1 MIGVYEMNVEA
12 RIMTHSYARLVG
24 LMTLFLTAVGFVLVS
39 SASMDVAARTYN
51 NEFYFA
57 IRHFLYIALAV
68 TAGALFFQVPL
79 DIWQRRSGWLLMFAF
94 LLLVLVLV
102 PGVGRTVNGSTRWI
116 PLGIFNMQVSEVA
129 KISVICYISGYLVR
143 RSDEVRSTFWG
154 FLKPFLLMFLMSAL
168 LLMEP
173 DFGATVVIMST
184 VFVIMFLAG
193 VRYYHYLTVFIG
205 GLAAAALVVLSS
217 EYRMKR
223 MLAYVDPWA
232 DQYSTG
238 YQLVQSLIAFGR
250 GDVFGAGLGNSVQ
263 KLFYLPEAH
272 TDFVFAVLAEEF
284 GLFGCAM
291 VIAAFVV
298 LVVSGLLIG
307 RRAERMG
314 QQFGAYV
321 AYGVSLMF
329 GMQSMVNIG
338 VASGLLPTKG
348 LTLPLISYGGSSMIM
363 SGIAIALLLRVDF
376 EMRYILATD
385 SAMRRKLIAE
395 ESRHEEA

>member
-1 MIGVYEMNVEA
+1 MNIET
-12 RIMTHSYARLVG
+12 RIMSASHSRLVG
-24 LMTLFLTAVGFVLVS
+24 LMTLFLAAVGFILVS
-39 SASMDVAARTYN
+39 SASMDVAARTYD

-57 IRHFLYIALAV
+57 IRHLLFIGMAVLAGV
-68 TAGALFFQVPL
+68 LCFQVPL
-79 DIWQRRSGWLLMFAF
+79 EIWQRRSVWLLMFAF
-94 LLLVLVLV
+94 LLLILVLL

-129 KISVICYISGYLVR
+129 KMGVICYISGYLVR

-168 LLMEP
+168 LLMQP

-184 VFVIMFLAG
+184 VFVMMFLAG
-193 VRYYHYLTVFIG
+193 VRYYHYLTVLVG
-205 GLAAAALVVLSS
+205 GVTAAVLVILSS

-250 GDVFGAGLGNSVQ
+250 GDVFGVGLGNSVQ

-284 GLFGCAM
+284 GLMGCAM
-291 VIAAFVV
+291 VLAAFVV
-298 LVVSGLLIG
+298 LVISGLFIG

-314 QQFGAYV
+314 QHFGAYV
-321 AYGVSLMF
+321 AYGVSVMI

-363 SGIAIALLLRVDF
+363 SGIALALLLRVDF

-385 SAMRRKLIAE
+385 SAMRRKLAAE
-395 ESRHEEA
+395 ENRNNEQD

>member
-1 MIGVYEMNVEA
+1 MNVEA
-12 RIMTHSYARLVG
+12 RIMTHSYSRLVG
-24 LMTLFLTAVGFVLVS
+24 LMTLFLASVGFVLVS
-39 SASMDVAARTYN
+39 SASMDVAARTYD

-57 IRHFLYIALAV
+57 IRHLIYIALALL
-68 TAGALFFQVPL
+68 AGTLCFQVPL

-102 PGVGRTVNGSTRWI
+102 PGIGRTVNGSTRWI

-284 GLFGCAM
+284 GLFGCGM

-298 LVVSGLLIG
+298 LVVSGLFIG

-321 AYGVSLMF
+321 AYGVSLMV

-395 ESRHEEA
+395 ETRHEET